1 MNHLD
6 FLLEGEA
13 ILVTDAF
20 NRRYFSHVEHEEG
33 VVIITRSKTVYFADL
48 RSYDILEQKIKNSLV
63 IPMVMKSFESIKE
76 YLASKNARKLYIDY
90 QSISVAEYKRYKK
103 TGIKVVDGSKLIG
116 KIRQVKSSLELENI
130 KTACDIAQ
138 KAFYMTLPYI
148 KAGVTETAVKN
159 RLVNA
164 MKKLGAEGESF
175 STIVAFGKNTAVPH
189 HETGET
195 KLKRNQPILID
206 WGCKVNGYCSDITRT
221 FFYGKPNAEF
231 ENTFNLVAKANL
243 VAQNKI
249 KEGTSCKK
257 ADSYARNY
265 FKSFGVD
272 EYFTHSLGHGL
283 GLEIHEKPF
292 LSPKGKGSISKSV
305 PFTIEPGLYYK
316 DKFGI
321 RIENTVVLTE
331 NGVISL
337 TGDGRKL
344 LII

>member
-1 MNHLD
+1 M
-6 FLLEGEA
+6 
-13 ILVTDAF
+13 
-20 NRRYFSHVEHEEG
+20 
-33 VVIITRSKTVYFADL
+33 
-48 RSYDILEQKIKNSLV
+48 
-63 IPMVMKSFESIKE
+63 
-76 YLASKNARKLYIDY
+76 
-90 QSISVAEYKRYKK
+90 
-103 TGIKVVDGSKLIG
+103 
-116 KIRQVKSSLELENI
+116 
-130 KTACDIAQ
+130 
-138 KAFYMTLPYI
+138 
-148 KAGVTETAVKN
+148 
-159 RLVNA
+159 
-164 MKKLGAEGESF
+164 
-175 STIVAFGKNTAVPH
+175 
-189 HETGET
+189 
-195 KLKRNQPILID
+195 
-206 WGCKVNGYCSDITRT
+206 
-221 FFYGKPNAEF
+221 
-231 ENTFNLVAKANL
+231 
-243 VAQNKI
+243 AQNKI